1 MTIKTLADFDWHFN
15 PKLPKT
21 KLVALASARF
31 VQTHG
36 SVLLIRP
43 PGVGKSHVATAAAYT
58 RTGHHV
64 HPPPNKQSAAPVAA
78 PAAPGTIGRCVGY
91 TIRFALYVGKQC
103 HGASIKAVAT
113 DLHLDWPAVNE
124 MDKLYLRAQLARAGN
139 PQPAMIGIDE
149 LFIRKGH
156 VYRIVVSDLE
166 RGETIWFDGVDGS
179 EASLVMFYDVLGVRH
194 TKRIRHAV
202 MDT

>member
-31 VQTHG
+31 VQTHS
-36 SVLLIRP
+36 SVLLIGP
-43 PGVGKSHVATAAAYT
+43 PSVGKSHVATAAAYA

-103 HGASIKAVAT
+103 HGASIKAVTT

-149 LFIRKGH
+149 IFIRKGTS
-156 VYRIVVSDLE
+156 IALSSA
-166 RGETIWFDGVDGS
+166 IWSAGRRSGLA
-179 EASLVMFYDVLGVRH
+179 ASTGR
-194 TKRIRHAV
+194 KRA
-202 MDT
+202 